1 MRINTLLQI
10 LIVVAFFACGKQQ
23 PATLE
28 EPQQTFQTY
37 GETFDAANAED
48 ISRLATLMG
57 EQDSIAVTL
66 TAKIEKTCAVKG
78 CWMQLDAGNENTMRV
93 TFKDY
98 GFFVPKSGME
108 GKVTTVRGYCIKEQ
122 TSVEDLRHFAKDAGE
137 SDEYIAAI
145 TSPKTE
151 LNFVA
156 SGVIIED

>member
-1 MRINTLLQI
+1 MRNNIIIQL
-10 LIVVAFFACGKQQ
+10 LIVLTLFSCGKNQ
-23 PATLE
+23 PVE
-28 EPQQTFQTY
+28 KEKSFKSY
-37 GETFDAANAED
+37 GEAFDPANAQD
-48 ISRLATLMG
+48 ISKLVALMG
-57 EQDSIAVTL
+57 EQDSIMVTL
-66 TAKIEKTCAVKG
+66 TATIDKTCAVKG
-78 CWMQLDAGNENTMRV
+78 CWMQLKTDTENTMRV

-108 GKVTTVRGYCIKEQ
+108 GKVTTITGFCKREE
-122 TSVEDLRHFAKDAGE
+122 TSVEDLKHFAKDAGE